1 MYMIEYWFLRKR
13 SMYQKIPWN
22 CTRFGAAFT
31 KMTSIWSYLFIAWF
45 LPIDKDVFLPN
56 DSCSIGYIKF
66 KSLQVQ
72 LDCHIQEKFC
82 SKYYIDSST
91 EIISIPESNSVT
103 SFSRIFHVILAVF
116 IKDLKRSW
124 TGNHFDT
131 FGNLG
136 SHWEVQ
142 KPSRHFCVFF
152 TSF

>member
-1 MYMIEYWFLRKR
+1 
-13 SMYQKIPWN
+13 MYQKIPWN

-31 KMTSIWSYLFIAWF
+31 KNFIAWF
-45 LPIDKDVFLPN
+45 LPK
-56 DSCSIGYIKF
+56 
-66 KSLQVQ
+66 
-72 LDCHIQEKFC
+72 
-82 SKYYIDSST
+82 YIDSST

-103 SFSRIFHVILAVF
+103 SFLRIFHVILAVF

-142 KPSRHFCVFF
+142 KSSRYFRVFF
-152 TSF
+152 TSFWQFFIKDLMRSWTGNHFDTFENLGSHPEVLKPSRHFRVVFTSFLGFLSKI